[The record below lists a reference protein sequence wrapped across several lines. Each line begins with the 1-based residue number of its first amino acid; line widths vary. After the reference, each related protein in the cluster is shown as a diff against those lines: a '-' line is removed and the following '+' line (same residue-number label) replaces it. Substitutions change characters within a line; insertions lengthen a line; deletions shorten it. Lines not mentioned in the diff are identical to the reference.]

1 MEVTIVVETYRY
13 RGRAASVPDAAWT
26 YFDAYSDTGAITV
39 FCSMTGV
46 QQSDTV
52 IDGWDEDFHFWYN
65 VISGGVMYGD
75 L

>member
-65 VISGGVMYGD
+65 VISGGVMYGN

>member
-1 MEVTIVVETYRY
+1 MVETYRY

-52 IDGWDEDFHFWYN
+52 IDGWNEDFHFWYN